1 MKFPYGNA
9 DFYDIVT
16 EKYFYIDRTDRI
28 PLAEEMGKT
37 ILFLRPRRFGK
48 SLWLSTLRNY
58 YDVNRADEFE
68 KLFGHLAIGQNPTA
82 THNRYLILKWN
93 FSGIETQGDVEEIR
107 EALHNHLNEAMKN
120 FAERYKKLLSYPIE
134 FNPRD
139 AIASLQSTLTA
150 VQTTPYKLYL
160 LIDEYDNFANEVLM
174 ARQLGGEKRYEDLI
188 KGEGMLKTLFKVVKA
203 ATEGEGI
210 DRVFITGVSPVVMS
224 DVTSGFNIADNIYL
238 EPEFNDL
245 CGFTE
250 SEILSV
256 LQQVVRECGQPAA
269 KADELLA
276 MLRTFYNGYCFSLRS
291 REFIYNPT
299 LALYFLKYYQH
310 NCLPPE
316 EMLDENLAM
325 DRGKIAYISQLTH
338 GEQLIWETLK
348 QEQTLAIERLAR
360 RFGVADILAET
371 KDTQF
376 MVSLLYYFGVLTL
389 TAERNPFGEPI
400 FQIPNLVVRGLYA
413 ERIQEML
420 LPTGAEIDESRRVTR
435 LLYQKGE
442 IEPLCD
448 FIEQHQF
455 RVFDNRDYK
464 GSGELVI
471 KTLFLTLLFN
481 DILYIMDSEPALG
494 RRYGDLIM
502 LVRPDKRQ
510 YQILD
515 ILIEFKYVPL
525 GKVGLTGEQVRGMT
539 REELHQMKP
548 VREAADEAEQQ
559 LTTYKQTLTER
570 YGDILRLRTYTVVAV
585 GYDRLVWQ

>member
-9 DFYDIVT
+9 DFYDIIT

-28 PLAEEMGKT
+28 PLTEEMGKT

-82 THNRYLILKWN
+82 THNRYFILKWN
-93 FSGIETQGDVEEIR
+93 FSKIETQGSSDEIR
-107 EALHNHLNEAMKN
+107 QALHDHINGSVEIFKSYYRDYLDYEIIQDTHNALRTLESL
-120 FAERYKKLLSYPIE
+120 FA
-134 FNPRD
+134 
-139 AIASLQSTLTA
+139 AIAR
-150 VQTTPYKLYL
+150 TPYKVYL

-174 ARQLGGEKRYEDLI
+174 GRELGGEKRYKDLI

-525 GKVGLTGEQVRGMT
+525 GKVKLTGEQVKNMS
-539 REELHQMKP
+539 REELRQLKP
-548 VREAADEAEQQ
+548 VKAAADEAEKQ
-559 LTTYKQTLTER
+559 LNNYQQTLTEH